1 LRPGV
6 VSVSDPL
13 PSYDP
18 ILPPPLHT
26 VYVYAVYLII
36 ITIISISI
44 ITQERGGDGGELT
57 REKVGGVTVHKAGR
71 KYQRD

>member
-1 LRPGV
+1 
-6 VSVSDPL
+6 
-13 PSYDP
+13 
-18 ILPPPLHT
+18 
-26 VYVYAVYLII
+26 VYAVYLII

-44 ITQERGGDGGELT
+44 IPQERGGDGGELT